1 MTHFARCAFSQL
13 SLLYSF
19 FLDISL
25 LHFQLEK
32 KEISWERYV
41 DLSPSDLG
49 ELVRAPKLGKQI
61 HRLIHS
67 VPRVE
72 LAAHVQ
78 PITRSLLRVDLTVTP
93 DFQYDVKVGACARR
107 GHLACGQRTW
117 HVIDF
122 STEIPR
128 LRL

>member
-1 MTHFARCAFSQL
+1 MRESVPASVPASRAFNSP
-13 SLLYSF
+13 SSN
-19 FLDISL
+19 FLFL
-25 LHFQLEK
+25 QLEK

-41 DLSPSDLG
+41 DLSASDLG

-61 HRLIHS
+61 HRMIHS

-93 DFQYDVKVGACARR
+93 DFAFDVKVRR
-107 GHLACGQRTW
+107 RAVNKR
-117 HVIDF
+117 HVDNNV
-122 STEIPR
+122 
-128 LRL
+128 

>member
-1 MTHFARCAFSQL
+1 MCCSPLAVDL
-13 SLLYSF
+13 SSTRPPAA
-19 FLDISL
+19 SSVV
-25 LHFQLEK
+25 QLEK
-32 KEISWERYV
+32 KEISWERFV

-93 DFQYDVKVGACARR
+93 DFAFDVKVRR
-107 GHLACGQRTW
+107 KRRLW
-117 HVIDF
+117 V
-122 STEIPR
+122 EI
-128 LRL
+128 